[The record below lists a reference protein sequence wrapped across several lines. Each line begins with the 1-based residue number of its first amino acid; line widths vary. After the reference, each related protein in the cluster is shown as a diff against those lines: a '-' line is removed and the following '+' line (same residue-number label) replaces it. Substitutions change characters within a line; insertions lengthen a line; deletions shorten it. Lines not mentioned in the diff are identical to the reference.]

1 MILLYHSVLP
11 DNCPSIR
18 IRANY
23 GLYQS
28 TFLKQALWLRKN
40 RVIVPLDQYIGELYN
55 PKFQK
60 LNPIAITFDD
70 GFRETFDCILPIIE
84 NIQLPITIFTSSSH
98 LENGE
103 LLWFSYLKALCF
115 ESDYEFISDKTG
127 IFYLGNNHQRQKA
140 WKYLRNI
147 AVNTDDL
154 NGFIKGLSHKYPLTN
169 ELASHYS
176 GLTLKQLEIA
186 ARSNLIEI
194 AGHTV
199 HHPLLDQLSFENQ
212 RREIIENKNTLSK
225 LTGKPIRFFAY
236 PGGEYNQDTV
246 ALVKKSGYEAAFAII
261 SKRFNEPMF
270 EIERVGIYSQSIQKF
285 AVKMRGIVKVLRR
298 IGIKIG

>member
-11 DNCPSIR
+11 NNCPSIR

-23 GLYQS
+23 GIYQS
-28 TFLKQALWLRKN
+28 TFHKQALWLRKN
-40 RVIVPLDQYIGELYN
+40 RVVVPLDQYISELNN
-55 PKFQK
+55 PIFQQ

-70 GFRETFDCILPIIE
+70 GFRETFDCILPIIQE
-84 NIQLPITIFTSSSH
+84 MQLPITIFTSSGH

-115 ESDYEFISDKTG
+115 ESNYEFINEKTEK
-127 IFYLGNNHQRQKA
+127 FFLGTIHQRQKA
-140 WKYLRNI
+140 WKYVRSI
-147 AVNTDDL
+147 AINTGDL
-154 NGFIKGLSHKYPLTN
+154 IGFIKGLSHKYPLTS

-186 ARSNLIEI
+186 VRGNLIEFG
-194 AGHTV
+194 GHTV
-199 HHPLLDQLSFENQ
+199 HHPLLDQLPIEIQ
-212 RREIIENKNTLSK
+212 QREIFENKNTLSE
-225 LTGKPIRFFAY
+225 LIGKPIRFFAY

-246 ALVKKSGYEAAFAII
+246 ALVKKSGYDAAFAII
-261 SKRFNEPMF
+261 PKRFNEPLF
-270 EIERVGIYSQSIQKF
+270 EIERVGIYSQSIHKF
-285 AVKMRGIVKVLRR
+285 IIKMRGIVKVLRR